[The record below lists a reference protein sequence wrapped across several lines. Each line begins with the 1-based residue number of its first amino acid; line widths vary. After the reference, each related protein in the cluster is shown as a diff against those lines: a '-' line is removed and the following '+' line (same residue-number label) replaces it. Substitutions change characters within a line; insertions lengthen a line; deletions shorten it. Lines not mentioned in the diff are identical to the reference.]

1 MVVYLASWKVQVSN
15 LIKIMKN
22 DIIMLIEE
30 KYVDRFLNSGWV
42 IYNGDK
48 EPSMMYE
55 GDE

>member
-1 MVVYLASWKVQVSN
+1 
-15 LIKIMKN
+15 MKN